1 MSLRLMKRPFI
12 FAYSALT
19 NSKVLEET
27 RLNGF
32 DKCID
37 APLNKLKIESI
48 IDESIEMW
56 AYQLTKIMLENIGPV
71 PKISELID
79 INLVMNSQKNS
90 SGDLYKSVFKNI

>member
-1 MSLRLMKRPFI
+1 MENTLMALNDTKEHVLKVFNILYMNQRYMSLQLMKRPFI

-32 DKCID
+32 DKCVD
-37 APLNKLKIESI
+37 SPLNKLKIEGL

-56 AYQLTKIMLENIGPV
+56 AY
-71 PKISELID
+71 
-79 INLVMNSQKNS
+79 
-90 SGDLYKSVFKNI
+90 